1 MIIDNYF
8 VTYDFRQV
16 AGNKLWQ
23 AFNLVVNSLPFSFV
37 GYTLAGEMKDTLGN
51 IVATFAFERMTVE
64 IAEDTISAIVLPE
77 DLPTRTGLYSY
88 EIRYYTTAEDVRTMV
103 RGQITIV

>member
-8 VTYDFRQV
+8 ATYDFRQV

-23 AFNLVVNSLPFSFV
+23 AFNLEVDGLPFSFV
-37 GYTLAGEMKDTLGN
+37 GYTLTGEIKDTLGN
-51 IVATFAFERMTVE
+51 TVATFAFERMTVA

-77 DLPTRTGLYSY
+77 DLPTRTGLYTY
-88 EIRYYTTAEDVRTMV
+88 EIRYSTTAEDVRTLV